1 MNSAELTPIG
11 SLLTSF
17 QFTLQECFTA
27 CKLEQHK
34 MRSRMNQA
42 LLSNNQGTGD
52 ESDRVNELVENYLK
66 KNTELYDI
74 ENLIP
79 VSLSFFF
86 FS

>member
-1 MNSAELTPIG
+1 
-11 SLLTSF
+11 
-17 QFTLQECFTA
+17 
-27 CKLEQHK
+27 
-34 MRSRMNQA
+34 MNQA

-79 VSLSFFF
+79 VCLSFFF
-86 FS
+86 RRLEIKISKIFYV

>member
-1 MNSAELTPIG
+1 
-11 SLLTSF
+11 
-17 QFTLQECFTA
+17 
-27 CKLEQHK
+27 
-34 MRSRMNQA
+34 MRSRINQA

-79 VSLSFFF
+79 VCLSVCFFF
-86 FS
+86 LVD

>member
-1 MNSAELTPIG
+1 
-11 SLLTSF
+11 
-17 QFTLQECFTA
+17 
-27 CKLEQHK
+27 
-34 MRSRMNQA
+34 MNQA

-79 VSLSFFF
+79 VCLSVFFRRLEIKISKIF
-86 FS
+86 YVCGFNVW

>member
-1 MNSAELTPIG
+1 
-11 SLLTSF
+11 
-17 QFTLQECFTA
+17 
-27 CKLEQHK
+27 
-34 MRSRMNQA
+34 MNQA

-79 VSLSFFF
+79 VCLFVFCRSLQNTISTICFACGFNVW
-86 FS
+86 